1 MSIEAVS
8 KGTSSSA
15 SALLEEPREANR
27 LTQVL
32 DEQSEQKFANT
43 SSSIAGYRTTSTQ
56 GSMASRTAE
65 MREFIAF
72 EFSLVPAVECVF
84 TAFREN
90 QIFYAWIVINEFDDS
105 ETREDIY
112 CRQLAIID
120 EFIMFEFDFYIVART
135 GRRLDDIVGDP
146 SMDRTYV
153 RD

>member
-1 MSIEAVS
+1 MSIETVS

-15 SALLEEPREANR
+15 SALLEEPLEDNL

-32 DEQSEQKFANT
+32 DEQSEQEFENI
-43 SSSIAGYRTTSTQ
+43 SSSIADYRTTSTQ

-65 MREFIAF
+65 TREFIAF
-72 EFSLVPAVECVF
+72 EFSLVPEVECVF

-90 QIFYAWIVINEFDDS
+90 QIFYAWIVINEFDS
-105 ETREDIY
+105 ETREAIY
-112 CRQLAIID
+112 YRQLAIID
-120 EFIMFEFDFYIVART
+120 EFIMLEFDFYIVART